1 MKQICKR
8 KQSTKNNLGPIGTIF
23 PLSLDAQR
31 THITMDFLKI
41 TRNIKT
47 VWKTVKELITIKQ
60 RNDLPLTTLKIGKK
74 KFETDAKEIANHFN
88 GYFISIAGELN
99 KKIVKSENM
108 HLLYV
113 FRIHEGKYV
122 SNTNNTKGYSSL
134 NRQYEGK

>member
-1 MKQICKR
+1 MLKGLILQCIFWRKKR
-8 KQSTKNNLGPIGTIF
+8 NV
-23 PLSLDAQR
+23 
-31 THITMDFLKI
+31 
-41 TRNIKT
+41 KT
-47 VWKTVKELITIKQ
+47 VWKTVKKLITIKQ
-60 RNDLPLTTLKIGKK
+60 RNELPLTTLQIGK